1 MIGLSKIS
9 ALLVALALT
18 ANASATPAPD
28 SEIVFAV
35 YPGWDMDNGQSS
47 PTIFN
52 STEADCAKSCATTAG
67 AKAYAYVP
75 YSGAYVYGPS
85 CYLKDA
91 VDVTKFVKQDRDTSA
106 GLPGPCGTYQPVG
119 PTECYNVTVSY

>member
-1 MIGLSKIS
+1 MLGLSNLA
-9 ALLVALALT
+9 ALLVALTLT
-18 ANASATPAPD
+18 GNAAATPTAD
-28 SEIVFAV
+28 SDTVFAV
-35 YPGWDMDNGQSS
+35 YPGWDMDNGQTS

-52 STEADCAKSCATTAG
+52 GTEADCAKSCATTAG
-67 AKAYAYVP
+67 SKAYAYVP

-91 VDVTKFVKQDRDTSA
+91 VDLSKFVKQPRDTNV